1 MSSGLGFN
9 ISLKP
14 SRLTKLLETNTNNHT
29 EEMANKKAAAKNTA
43 AATSA
48 AAATGEAAAPPA
60 AAAPQTAAAPPAVAA
75 PSAAA
80 ATSAAMETMETG
92 GGSPPFITVTK
103 KKANQANQANS
114 QDIRNFLQAAATPA
128 KRVREVDNTSP
139 RDQQAAKKPAQ
150 NEEEDEEEGG
160 DIIEAMRR
168 KIMEKAGL
176 SPQQVEAVMEVV
188 IEGVKE
194 LLQKATKEVAASAA
208 KEATKAAADAA
219 NRRWE
224 ADRCRRSI
232 LIHNADRWVGDAD
245 NGYGLAENITAQIH
259 RCMAH
264 TVLVMDA
271 FTIGQW
277 VNNKPP
283 SSVFVTFGSVAQK
296 ATFFRVLAR
305 CIQEKKPGYEQL
317 RGISCRDAFPKEFVL
332 ESKRL
337 AQKGFVLRQN
347 GQVAAFR
354 VVARGPAC
362 IPVLEV
368 RARLQGNARGRWEIF
383 KSQERP
389 QPVVPMPGTA
399 AATTPPTGSGRGE
412 ARRDT
417 PRKSLANDDIVP
429 LGIDDE
435 ELYMED
441 F

>member
-29 EEMANKKAAAKNTA
+29 EEMANKKAAKNPA

-48 AAATGEAAAPPA
+48 AAATGE

-80 ATSAAMETMETG
+80 TTSAAMETMETG

-103 KKANQANQANS
+103 KKANS

-150 NEEEDEEEGG
+150 DDEEDEEGGG

-283 SSVFVTFGSVAQK
+283 SSVFVTFGSVGQK

-305 CIQEKKPGYEQL
+305 SIQEQKPGYEQL

-389 QPVVPMPGTA
+389 RPQPVVPMPGTA